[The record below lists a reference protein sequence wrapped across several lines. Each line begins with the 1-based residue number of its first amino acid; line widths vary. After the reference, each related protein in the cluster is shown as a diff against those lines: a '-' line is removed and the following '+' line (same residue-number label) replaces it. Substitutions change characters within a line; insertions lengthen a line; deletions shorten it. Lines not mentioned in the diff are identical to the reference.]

1 MSDSRK
7 YAILGETLKHTM
19 SPPIHKR
26 LFELKNRKF
35 EYEILEVKPED
46 LKAKSAYLDTLSGY
60 NITIP
65 HKIGIID
72 CIDELDDSAK
82 RYHSVNCVDNKNG
95 KRVGYNTDCDG
106 FLRTVRAM
114 NVDFTGKIL
123 LIGCGGVGRM
133 MAIETALSG
142 GELTIAALESDRAL
156 AEKVM
161 AEIAEMKP
169 DAKVNAVYIDG
180 ALSPDNFG
188 GEMPKFDLLINASP
202 VGMYPKT
209 DRMACTPEVLDKV
222 SYVFDAVYNP
232 KVTLLAKTA
241 REKGAKA
248 MTGMAMLV
256 LQAAAAH
263 EIWNNAHFED
273 SDLKKLISDM
283 EELV

>member
-1 MSDSRK
+1 MK
-7 YAILGETLKHTM
+7 NYALIGYPLGHSLSPQIHT
-19 SPPIHKR
+19 R
-26 LFELKNRKF
+26 LLQ
-35 EYEILEVKPED
+35 
-46 LKAKSAYLDTLSGY
+46 LSGVEGGY
-60 NITIP
+60 EKLEIPPEELCGSFEKLSGFSGFNITIP
-65 HKIGIID
+65 HKVAIMD
-72 CIDELDDSAK
+72 YCDRLDEGAK
-82 RYHSVNCVDNKNG
+82 RYRSVNCVKNG
-95 KRVGYNTDCDG
+95 EEKVGYNTDVLG
-106 FLRTVRAM
+106 FTKSIEMLGASLS
-114 NVDFTGKIL
+114 GKVL

-133 MAIETALSG
+133 MAIETAISG

-169 DAKVNAVYIDG
+169 EAKVNAVYIDG
-180 ALSPDNFG
+180 GLSPDNFG

>member
-1 MSDSRK
+1 MK
-7 YAILGETLKHTM
+7 NYALIGYPLGHSLSPQIHT
-19 SPPIHKR
+19 R
-26 LFELKNRKF
+26 LLQ
-35 EYEILEVKPED
+35 
-46 LKAKSAYLDTLSGY
+46 LSGVEGGY
-60 NITIP
+60 EKLEIPPEELTGSFEKLSGFSGFNITIP
-65 HKIGIID
+65 HKVAIMD
-72 CIDELDDSAK
+72 YCDRLDEGAK
-82 RYHSVNCVDNKNG
+82 RYRSVNCVKNG
-95 KRVGYNTDCDG
+95 EEKVGYNTDVLG
-106 FLRTVRAM
+106 FTKSIEMLGASLS
-114 NVDFTGKIL
+114 GKVL

-180 ALSPDNFG
+180 GLSPDNFG

-209 DRMACTPEVLDKV
+209 DGMACTPGVLDNV

-263 EIWNNAHFED
+263 EIWNNARFND

>member
-1 MSDSRK
+1 MK
-7 YAILGETLKHTM
+7 NYALIGYPLGHSLSPQIHT
-19 SPPIHKR
+19 R
-26 LFELKNRKF
+26 LLQ
-35 EYEILEVKPED
+35 
-46 LKAKSAYLDTLSGY
+46 LSGVEGGY
-60 NITIP
+60 EKLEIPPEELTGSFEKLSALSGFNITIP
-65 HKIGIID
+65 HTVAIMD
-72 CIDELDDSAK
+72 YCDRLDEGAK
-82 RYHSVNCVDNKNG
+82 RYRSVNCVKNG
-95 KRVGYNTDCDG
+95 EEKVGYNTDVLG
-106 FLRTVRAM
+106 FTKSIEMLGASLS
-114 NVDFTGKIL
+114 GKVL

-142 GELTIAALESDRAL
+142 GELTIAALESDRPL

-169 DAKVNAVYIDG
+169 EAKVNAIYIDG
-180 ALSPDNFG
+180 GLSPDNFG

>member
-1 MSDSRK
+1 MK
-7 YAILGETLKHTM
+7 NYALIGYPLGHSLSPQIHT
-19 SPPIHKR
+19 R
-26 LFELKNRKF
+26 LLQ
-35 EYEILEVKPED
+35 
-46 LKAKSAYLDTLSGY
+46 LSGVEGGY
-60 NITIP
+60 EKLEIPPEELTGSFEKLSGFSGFNITIP
-65 HKIGIID
+65 HKVAIMD
-72 CIDELDDSAK
+72 YCDRLDEGAK
-82 RYHSVNCVDNKNG
+82 RYRSVNCVKNG
-95 KRVGYNTDCDG
+95 EEKVGYNTDVLG
-106 FLRTVRAM
+106 FTKSIEMLGASLS
-114 NVDFTGKIL
+114 GKVL

-263 EIWNNAHFED
+263 EIWNNARFED

>member
-1 MSDSRK
+1 MK
-7 YAILGETLKHTM
+7 NYALIGYPLGHSLSPQIHT
-19 SPPIHKR
+19 R
-26 LFELKNRKF
+26 LLQ
-35 EYEILEVKPED
+35 
-46 LKAKSAYLDTLSGY
+46 LSGVEGGY
-60 NITIP
+60 EKLEIPPEELTGSFEKLSKLSGFNITIP
-65 HKIGIID
+65 HKVAIMD
-72 CIDELDDSAK
+72 YCDRLDEGAK
-82 RYHSVNCVDNKNG
+82 RYRSVNCVKNG
-95 KRVGYNTDCDG
+95 EEKVGYNTDVLG
-106 FLRTVRAM
+106 FTKSIEMLGASLS
-114 NVDFTGKIL
+114 GKVL